1 MAHHF
6 PLRGCTGGNHSV
18 YLLRLS
24 LQEKSNCG
32 LEGTQTTIREQVVR
46 KTSGWRESVQLT
58 AGNAF
63 FLVGIW
69 ERISRKDSPA
79 KLSKQLIHGGGG
91 GVQEI
96 KKQKTSQFPISNLP
110 FEWFWQIGYLWHS
123 CLTWISSS
131 RNKAKSAGPGGWS
144 RAVPFVNQGKG

>member
-46 KTSGWRESVQLT
+46 KTSG
-58 AGNAF
+58 
-63 FLVGIW
+63 
-69 ERISRKDSPA
+69 
-79 KLSKQLIHGGGG
+79 
-91 GVQEI
+91 
-96 KKQKTSQFPISNLP
+96 
-110 FEWFWQIGYLWHS
+110 
-123 CLTWISSS
+123 
-131 RNKAKSAGPGGWS
+131 
-144 RAVPFVNQGKG
+144 